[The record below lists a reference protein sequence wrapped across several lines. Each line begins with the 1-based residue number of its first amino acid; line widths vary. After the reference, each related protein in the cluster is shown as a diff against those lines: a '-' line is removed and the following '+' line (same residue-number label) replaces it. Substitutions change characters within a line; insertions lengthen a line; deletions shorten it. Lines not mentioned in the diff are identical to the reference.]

1 MKILYFVLVPF
12 QLDDEREKENDDKL
26 LQELESF
33 EDEFLKEYRQKRI
46 EEMRIALQNV

>member
-1 MKILYFVLVPF
+1 MLYFVFVLF

-33 EDEFLKEYRQKRI
+33 EDEFLKEYR
-46 EEMRIALQNV
+46 